1 MDKQSVIA
9 TFWQLQIESNARY
22 PLNDM
27 GISELFYKIYKDSIA
42 YVIEPKNWYIYDG
55 KRWVKDMQNLKIME
69 LCKTFTYALAE
80 YGSQLHDEK
89 IISLAGRL
97 CNIKKRENIIRDAA
111 SANPKS
117 LSDFDKDKYLFNCQN
132 GTYNL
137 KEKVLKLHR
146 PQDYITK
153 LSSVTYDHKAQCDRW
168 ELFVSEVMEGDEDSM
183 EFLQKAFGYSLSG
196 ATDLEC
202 FFIFYGSTTRNGKST
217 CCETISHIFGDYASN
232 VQPETIGRNNKSGS
246 APSPDIARLKG
257 ARLVIMPEPERGLEL
272 NVSLMKQL
280 TGGDKYTGRFLHENP
295 IEFTPEFKIIINTN
309 HRPRINDD
317 TVFSS
322 DRVKLLPFE
331 RHFNPKEQDTG
342 LKAFFRQEQ
351 NMSGIL
357 NWLLD
362 GYYLLMQDGLQQ
374 SKKMTEAI
382 NEYREE
388 SDIFGTFLNET
399 LLQADGNR
407 LATSRLYERYK
418 EWMKDNGYHSL
429 NSKNFVGEL
438 RKRYTIKRN
447 GTRGNEIL
455 DVDIIPE
462 NCPWSCGE

>member
-1 MDKQSVIA
+1 MDKTSVVA
-9 TFWQLQIESNARY
+9 SFQQLQIGSNPRY

-27 GISELFYKIYKDSIA
+27 GISELFYKIFQNLIT
-42 YVIEPKNWYIYDG
+42 YVIEPKSWYIYDG
-55 KRWVKDMQNLKIME
+55 RRWTKDMQNLKIME
-69 LCKTFTYALAE
+69 LCKIFTYALAD
-80 YGSQLHDEK
+80 YGSQLQDEK
-89 IISLAGRL
+89 IIKLSGAL

-117 LSDFDKDKYLFNCQN
+117 LGDFDRDKYLFNCQN
-132 GTYNL
+132 GTYDL
-137 KEKVLKLHR
+137 KQKILNPHK
-146 PQDYITK
+146 PQDLITK
-153 LSSVTYDHKAQCDRW
+153 LSNVTYDHNAKCDRW
-168 ELFVSEVMEGDEDSM
+168 DLFVNEVMQGDEDSM
-183 EFLQKAFGYSLSG
+183 KFLQKALGYSLSG

-232 VQPETIGRNNKSGS
+232 VQPETIGRNNKNGS

-272 NVSLMKQL
+272 NVSLIKQL

-317 TVFSS
+317 TIFSS

-331 RHFNPKEQDTG
+331 RHFNPNEQDIG

-351 NMSGIL
+351 NMSGIF
-357 NWLLD
+357 NWLID
-362 GYYLLMQDGLQQ
+362 GYYLLMMDGL
-374 SKKMTEAI
+374 KEATKMTQAI

-388 SDIFGTFLNET
+388 SDIFGTFLNDT
-399 LLQADGNR
+399 LLNVDGYR
-407 LATSRLYERYK
+407 LATSKLYERYK
-418 EWMKDNGYHSL
+418 DWTKDNGYHPL

-455 DVDIIPE
+455 DVDLIP
-462 NCPWSCGE
+462 NDFPW